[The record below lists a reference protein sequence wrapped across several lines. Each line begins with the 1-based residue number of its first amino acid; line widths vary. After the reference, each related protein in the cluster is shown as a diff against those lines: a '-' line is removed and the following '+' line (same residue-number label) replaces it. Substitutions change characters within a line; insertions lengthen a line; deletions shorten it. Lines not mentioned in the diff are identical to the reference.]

1 MDGEFI
7 ELEARIKAKDKDKD
21 HSANDGI
28 RDLLSLLLGCA
39 EEVKAVDG
47 APAKTPVQACKRMFF
62 SLVSKI
68 SRKSGRKESKE
79 LKKEKPKV
87 QKPKAEDLQRTLEVA
102 IYQLKSSV
110 KGSPQLVFKQLDPRQ
125 TGNIT
130 PLEFSNFVQKRVQG
144 ISHLAS
150 SVRRKR

>member
-1 MDGEFI
+1 ME
-7 ELEARIKAKDKDKD
+7 
-21 HSANDGI
+21 
-28 RDLLSLLLGCA
+28 
-39 EEVKAVDG
+39 G

-79 LKKEKPKV
+79 VKKEKVKV
-87 QKPKAEDLQRTLEVA
+87 AKPKAEDLQRTLDVA
-102 IYQLKSSV
+102 IYQLKNSV

-144 ISHLAS
+144 ISKAQVGGLWRLADRNCDGKLDIQEFTDLLS
-150 SVRRKR
+150 FRSIYST